1 MIRLLIAALAA
12 MAALPAVPVLSADL
26 PYIVLQSTTS
36 TRNSGLYD
44 LVLPK
49 FEAASGFE
57 VRVVAVGTGQALMNA
72 ARCDGDVVITHDRT
86 AEESFVADGY
96 GVERFDLMHNDFV
109 IVGPAADPASIADSQ
124 TAAEAFSRI
133 AGDRSPFV
141 SRGDLSGTHR
151 KEQAIWGEAGIEP
164 EGVWY
169 METGA
174 GMGAALNMSVGL
186 DAYTLSDR
194 ATWVRFR
201 NKLRHALLFEGGADL
216 ANQYGIIAVSPAHCP
231 GANSKAAGIFVDWML
246 SEEGRA
252 AISLL
257 KADSRQLFR
266 PGSAESPAT
275 GSTARSA
282 D

>member
-1 MIRLLIAALAA
+1 MAAQP
-12 MAALPAVPVLSADL
+12 ALPALSADL

-44 LVLPK
+44 LVLPR
-49 FEAASGFE
+49 FEAASGLE

-86 AEESFVADGY
+86 AEESFVKEGY
-96 GVERFDLMHNDFV
+96 GVERFDLMYNDFV

-124 TAAEAFSRI
+124 SAAEAFSRI
-133 AGDRSPFV
+133 AGARRPFV

-151 KEQAIWGEAGIEP
+151 KEQAIWREVGIGP
-164 EGVWY
+164 EGAWY

-201 NKLRHALLFEGGADL
+201 NKLGHALLFEGGADL
-216 ANQYGIIAVSPAHCP
+216 ANQYGIIAVSPEHCP
-231 GANSKAAGIFVDWML
+231 GANSKASNIFVDWML
-246 SEEGRA
+246 SKDGQA
-252 AISLL
+252 AIGML
-257 KADSRQLFR
+257 KEDGRQLFR
-266 PGSAESPAT
+266 PGLAESSAT
-275 GSTARSA
+275 GETAPSA